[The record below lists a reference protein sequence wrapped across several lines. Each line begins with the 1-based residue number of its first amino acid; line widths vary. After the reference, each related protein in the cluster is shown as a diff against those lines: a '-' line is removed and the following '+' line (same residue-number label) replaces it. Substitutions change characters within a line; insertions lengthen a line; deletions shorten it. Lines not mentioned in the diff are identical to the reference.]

1 VTGAGDGVGE
11 QRGERLPAGVVWAYG
26 LPAVGPGF
34 LFFLTSVFLMKYAT
48 DVLRVAPGVMGGL
61 LLASRIWDA
70 VSDPLTG
77 WLSDGTRSAL
87 GRRRPWIL
95 ASAVPLAVTALMVW
109 CPPRGLEGGA
119 LAGWL
124 GISLLLHFTATTCF
138 AVPHESLGAELA
150 RDHHERTRLYGV
162 RHALGTAG
170 IFLALGGIFVLVRAP
185 SPREAALPLI
195 GAAGAVSALT
205 TLFAVGRLRE
215 PADHRGRGGARPYTA
230 FGDVLRNPHA
240 RLLLAIFAIETLGTA
255 TLGILLPYV
264 LEYVVGRAD
273 LIPPLIAVYMLPALV
288 FVPLWIVLA
297 RRIGKKPLWLA
308 SMVVMTGAFGGLFFV
323 ERGDWLLVA
332 ILAGIAGVGG
342 GCGAV
347 VAPSIQADLI
357 DWDELRTGERK
368 EGAYFAVWS
377 FVRKSVY
384 GVTGAL
390 TGLMLMATG
399 FTPGAEQDPDTLLG
413 IRALF
418 GLLPAACF
426 ALGTLLFLRFRFGRA
441 EHGAVQEA
449 LAARRLVSSEV
460 GGGR

>member
-1 VTGAGDGVGE
+1 
-11 QRGERLPAGVVWAYG
+11 
-26 LPAVGPGF
+26 
-34 LFFLTSVFLMKYAT
+34 
-48 DVLRVAPGVMGGL
+48 
-61 LLASRIWDA
+61 
-70 VSDPLTG
+70 
-77 WLSDGTRSAL
+77 
-87 GRRRPWIL
+87 
-95 ASAVPLAVTALMVW
+95 
-109 CPPRGLEGGA
+109 
-119 LAGWL
+119 
-124 GISLLLHFTATTCF
+124 
-138 AVPHESLGAELA
+138 
-150 RDHHERTRLYGV
+150 
-162 RHALGTAG
+162 
-170 IFLALGGIFVLVRAP
+170 
-185 SPREAALPLI
+185 
-195 GAAGAVSALT
+195 
-205 TLFAVGRLRE
+205 
-215 PADHRGRGGARPYTA
+215 
-230 FGDVLRNPHA
+230 
-240 RLLLAIFAIETLGTA
+240 
-255 TLGILLPYV
+255 
-264 LEYVVGRAD
+264 VVGRAD

-449 LAARRLVSSEV
+449 LAARRLGLLLMGTIGYPMVSAAAALGRAPELQVALYVLHAGLNFV
-460 GGGR
+460 GQTAILLFTWRVFRPAAGWATALVAVFAVTMAAVLVASALRASGVAMTPTRMGILVGPLGLVAAGSMWLAFLPPAGYVCWIEARAGTRA